1 MGHIMLKEAILQED
15 IRILTVYTPNKSVKI
30 HEGKKKL
37 IKLKEKIDKFI
48 IIMERSTF
56 FCQ

>member
-30 HEGKKKL
+30 HEGKLKNF
-37 IKLKEKIDKFI
+37 KEKYTIPLL
-48 IIMERSTF
+48 
-56 FCQ
+56 